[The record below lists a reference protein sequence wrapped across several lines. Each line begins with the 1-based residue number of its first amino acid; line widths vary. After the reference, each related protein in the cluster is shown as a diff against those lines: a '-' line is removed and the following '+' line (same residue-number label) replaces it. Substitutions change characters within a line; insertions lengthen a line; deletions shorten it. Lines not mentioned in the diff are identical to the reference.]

1 MEHMTTLIFSPHE
14 DDETL
19 GCGGSIAARRSS
31 GEEVY
36 IVFMTDG
43 RYGSPLPEER
53 GSKEL
58 IETRKKE
65 ALNALRRL
73 GVKDDNIVFLN
84 NEDGNV
90 IRQRDRVYRQLSDL
104 ILGKNNIRTIY
115 FPSPFDAHLDHSEI
129 GKIIPSIIHDY
140 KLKDLDLFM
149 YTIHKQD
156 ILSILNFSIRKIL
169 LELKIRLTW
178 KYVCFDVENIE
189 LKKQALE
196 EHKSQ
201 ISYMNEKVK
210 KLALTSSEC
219 FYFRH
224 I

>member
-1 MEHMTTLIFSPHE
+1 LALKRIN
-14 DDETL
+14 
-19 GCGGSIAARRSS
+19 
-31 GEEVY
+31 
-36 IVFMTDG
+36 
-43 RYGSPLPEER
+43 
-53 GSKEL
+53 
-58 IETRKKE
+58 E
-65 ALNALRRL
+65 AYNALRRL

-84 NEDGNV
+84 NQDGNV
-90 IRQRDRVYRQLSDL
+90 IRQKDIVYSQLSEL
-104 ILGKNNIRTIY
+104 LLGKNNIRTIY
-115 FPSPFDAHLDHSEI
+115 FPSPFDAHPDHSEI
-129 GKIIPSIIHDY
+129 GKIILSIIYDY

-156 ILSILNFSIRKIL
+156 ISSILNFSIRKIL